1 VVRSAEGEVLDRLP
15 DAAVRRA
22 LQAVPA
28 AFRLA
33 VYLADVEGF
42 AYKEIAQITG
52 SPIGTGM
59 SRLHR
64 GRHRLRELPEDH
76 AREHGLLTANKPDS
90 AA

>member
-1 VVRSAEGEVLDRLP
+1 LAEAEALDRLP

-22 LQAVPA
+22 LQAVSA
-28 AFRLA
+28 EFRLT

-42 AYKEIAQITG
+42 ASKEIAQITN
-52 SPIGTGM
+52 SPIGTVM

-64 GRHRLRELPEDH
+64 GRYRLRDLLEDH
-76 AREHGLLTANKPDS
+76 TRKHGLLTTSS